1 MPREQ
6 GKRGSMQCLMART
19 VHENPSIC
27 SILRNSS
34 LSTPMITVRTKALKA
49 LIVILILV
57 LSAACSDHSDSN
69 NAGDTSGANSYYPE
83 ENWPNIHRDAGNT
96 DSIPSDGATAL
107 EFAWSAKVGGITLAA
122 PTIGPDDQLYIT
134 LAKSGCT
141 VYAFDSHSGE
151 EQWCL
156 EVTDL
161 GAAASSVLIDKDNSL
176 YIGDT
181 TAMRSYDASGQLRW
195 ETPIVAA
202 PISAQFTPDGH
213 LIFTSFSGR
222 IYVLDRQTG
231 EHVIT
236 PYDLVPGAGTPGSLL
251 TCLVG
256 DVSGSCVV
264 PNTLAIDTNT
274 GVFYI
279 TVNIPSEPSGI
290 VAALRY
296 TGGSTSTI
304 EPVWQSSVLTGGS
317 GASIVISADGTR
329 LYGNDGADNTYA
341 LDAATGELLWLYP
354 IGYTPIGSP
363 SVTPNGRIIPA
374 PLNGVAV
381 AIQDQGDHAERLWT
395 QSGTPFNGL
404 LVQTGND
411 LAYTSSEKG
420 AIILNATT
428 GEVIG
433 IAELDIPV
441 TTVGTA
447 LSSDGM
453 VFFAEATGSLYGF
466 RKK

>member
-1 MPREQ
+1 M
-6 GKRGSMQCLMART
+6 
-19 VHENPSIC
+19 
-27 SILRNSS
+27 
-34 LSTPMITVRTKALKA
+34 
-49 LIVILILV
+49 
-57 LSAACSDHSDSN
+57 
-69 NAGDTSGANSYYPE
+69 
-83 ENWPNIHRDAGNT
+83 
-96 DSIPSDGATAL
+96 
-107 EFAWSAKVGGITLAA
+107 
-122 PTIGPDDQLYIT
+122 GP
-134 LAKSGCT
+134 A
-141 VYAFDSHSGE
+141 
-151 EQWCL
+151 
-156 EVTDL
+156 
-161 GAAASSVLIDKDNSL
+161 
-176 YIGDT
+176 
-181 TAMRSYDASGQLRW
+181 
-195 ETPIVAA
+195 
-202 PISAQFTPDGH
+202 
-213 LIFTSFSGR
+213 
-222 IYVLDRQTG
+222 
-231 EHVIT
+231 
-236 PYDLVPGAGTPGSLL
+236 
-251 TCLVG
+251 
-256 DVSGSCVV
+256 
-264 PNTLAIDTNT
+264 
-274 GVFYI
+274 
-279 TVNIPSEPSGI
+279 
-290 VAALRY
+290 
-296 TGGSTSTI
+296 
-304 EPVWQSSVLTGGS
+304 
-317 GASIVISADGTR
+317 